1 MHPWKTSAPRFV
13 YHDMVHVRFMPK
25 SVCGPVVLS
34 AYHRQNKSLMQVSHS
49 CSDDGMGLCLYVQG
63 LEWLW
68 MTKGEN
74 QQWICFASEIWNLL
88 LQQIAGRF

>member
-1 MHPWKTSAPRFV
+1 
-13 YHDMVHVRFMPK
+13 
-25 SVCGPVVLS
+25 
-34 AYHRQNKSLMQVSHS
+34 MQVSHS

-74 QQWICFASEIWNLL
+74 QQWIRFASEIWNLEFV
-88 LQQIAGRF
+88 IATNSWKVLNLGMWSS